1 MDGIRRRHSRGCPSL
16 LGKRCNC
23 GAGWEA
29 AVYDE
34 DGRKIRRT
42 FPTEAAARSWRI
54 DSLAA
59 RQKGEFRAPARRRIR
74 EAGKALIDGME
85 RGVVRTRSG
94 ELYKPSAIRSYET
107 SLRVHIYPDLGGA
120 SLGDVRRGD
129 VQALADRMLATGA
142 NPSTIRNALM
152 PLRVIFRRAIEDDE
166 LTANPCTSLRLPAV
180 RGKRDRIASLGEAA
194 RLIEALPTPSYRALW
209 ASAFYAGLRLG
220 ELRGLRWEDVS
231 LSDDI
236 IHVRRAIGQKGEI
249 GTPKSAAGVRRI
261 PMINALRSRL
271 VELHIEVGRP
281 ENDRRRRQR
290 SSDCIVHGSFVDPDH
305 IRSLR
310 TSHAWLRMGRGG
322 LDRRLRQRRSATS
335 ERAPWCAHRA
345 PIRHRLSGFQWTSRD

>member
-16 LGKRCNC
+16 AGKRCNC

-34 DGRKIRRT
+34 DGRKIRRS

-59 RQKGEFRAPARRRIR
+59 RQQGEFRAPARRSIR
-74 EAGKALIDGME
+74 EAGEALIDGME

-94 ELYKPSAIRSYET
+94 EVYKPSAIRSYET
-107 SLRVHIYPDLGGA
+107 SLRVHIFPDLGGA

-129 VQALADRMLATGA
+129 VQGLADRMLGTGA

-166 LTANPCTSLRLPAV
+166 LTANPCTGLRLPAV

-194 RLIEALPTPSYRALW
+194 RLIEALPTASYRALW
-209 ASAFYAGLRLG
+209 AVAFYAGLRLG

-231 LSDDI
+231 LTDDI
-236 IHVRRAIGQKGEI
+236 IHVRRAVGQKGEI

-271 VELHIEVGRP
+271 LELHIELGRP
-281 ENDRRRRQR
+281 EN
-290 SSDCIVHGSFVDPDH
+290 G
-305 IRSLR
+305 
-310 TSHAWLRMGRGG
+310 
-322 LDRRLRQRRSATS
+322 
-335 ERAPWCAHRA
+335 
-345 PIRHRLSGFQWTSRD
+345 